1 MLRGTMAGYSA
12 KNKKTIERAFAKFRK
27 EDEDIIRHGM
37 LLVAKAGIDYLVE
50 AHTRTGE
57 DLNHPKESDSMGYA
71 VAHNGMVIASYGYS
85 GDESYNLPRQAREE
99 AERLLA
105 GTTGWR
111 AIILSDM
118 EGWYNVDWEEG
129 FLSMSADEIKN
140 NFTSYFKPIR

>member
-1 MLRGTMAGYSA
+1 MHRGTMAGYSA
-12 KNKKTIERAFAKFRK
+12 QNSRVIRKAFDRFRK

-37 LLVAKAGIDYLVE
+37 LLVAKAGIDHLVE
-50 AHTRTGE
+50 AHARKSE
-57 DLNHPKESDSMGYA
+57 DLNHPQEEDTMGYA
-71 VAHNGMVIASYGYS
+71 VAHNGTIVASFGYN
-85 GDESYNLPRQAREE
+85 GGGTDDMPGQAREE

-129 FLSMSADEIKN
+129 FLYISSEEIRN
-140 NFTSYFKPIR
+140 NFATYFKPIR